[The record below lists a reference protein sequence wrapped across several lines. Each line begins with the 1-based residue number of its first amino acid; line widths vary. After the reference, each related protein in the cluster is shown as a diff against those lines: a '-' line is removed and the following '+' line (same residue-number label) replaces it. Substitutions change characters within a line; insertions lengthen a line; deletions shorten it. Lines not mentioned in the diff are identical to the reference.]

1 MKRLNSLGARFF
13 QYFMQGVLLLA
24 PVFITGWFIYSV
36 FQWLDNLIPL
46 KFNVQGNQ
54 TIYLPG
60 LGVVII
66 LIVITLAGYISSF
79 FLVSKVLSF
88 FEHLLEKTPGVKII
102 YGFVKDFSEAFGGK
116 KRKFTKPVLVSIYQP
131 DVYQIGFI
139 TNEDLKEF
147 DLMEHVSV
155 YIPNSYAVAGN
166 LFLVKKDRIKALNNV
181 SATDA
186 MKFGIS
192 GGVADV
198 E

>member
-1 MKRLNSLGARFF
+1 MKKVNSLGARIF

-46 KFNVQGNQ
+46 KFKLQGKEN
-54 TIYLPG
+54 IYLPG

-66 LIVITLAGYISSF
+66 LIVITVAGYVSSF
-79 FLVSKVLSF
+79 FLISKLLSF
-88 FEHLLEKTPGVKII
+88 FDHLLEKTPGVKII

-116 KRKFTKPVLVSIYQP
+116 KRKFTKPVLVSIYQD
-131 DVYQIGFI
+131 DVYQVGFI

-147 DLMEHVSV
+147 DLLEHVSV

-166 LFLVKKDRIKALNNV
+166 LFLVKRARVKALDHV
-181 SATDA
+181 SPTDA
-186 MKFGIS
+186 MKFAIS